1 MLSAASDSHSN
12 VKAYEEELMHDRSH
26 QDLHQ
31 RPDEAGGSDAGIS
44 LQELREDMA
53 RHHQRSRQGDVPRMQ
68 GEKVMTQDEIIEMAR
83 QAGIIAIHTEGDG
96 HWHQQFIALEAFAK
110 LVADKAIAKDRKE
123 FDIDELCA
131 RQNKIGYKQGYRAG
145 QLAEREACAKV
156 CETRLGPTATD
167 FYGNVY
173 AQTIRARGEA

>member
-1 MLSAASDSHSN
+1 
-12 VKAYEEELMHDRSH
+12 MHDRSH
-26 QDLHQ
+26 QNLHQ
-31 RPDEAGGSDAGIS
+31 RTDEASGSDAGIS

-53 RHHQRSRQGDVPRMQ
+53 RHSQRQSQSVQPRMQ

-83 QAGIIAIHTEGDG
+83 QAGLAIGVALDG
-96 HWHQQFIALEAFAK
+96 SKSVGKHEDKSFAVGRLPLEDFVAFAK